1 MMKQLVLSEW
11 LLTQLNEGKHLGQAK
26 FPARMPNHRRVY
38 ETIRRAITEQVLPS
52 GARLPS
58 TRELAIDLNVSRN
71 TILAAFDQLLDE
83 GYVAA
88 KTGSGTYVCYNQTDA
103 LFKLAGVSYN
113 QTDAL
118 FKLAGASFKQTDAL
132 YKQTENLSQNIGT
145 INTLKNEADVELSKR
160 GLAAS
165 GSPNSYL
172 SNHPNNH
179 PNNHEVQPFT
189 PGKDD
194 YSRFPIALW
203 RRLLNRQWRTLDPAL
218 LDSSHDGGYLPL
230 RQAIADYLRVSR
242 AVNLTVEQV
251 LITSG
256 TQQSIDLC
264 ARLLTDH
271 NDCAWVENPC
281 YWAARRVLE
290 VNGLQLHP
298 IAVDNEGMAPNSE
311 DFRVKPR
318 LIYTTPSHQY
328 PKGMVMSYGRRRLL
342 LDYAENS
349 NAWIIEDDY
358 DSEFRFEG
366 RPISSLQGMDQH
378 GRVLYLGTFSKVMY
392 PGIRLGYIVVPLQLV
407 SAFKNGLYELQ
418 RPGQV
423 MIQAA
428 MADFI
433 EEGHFASHIRRLKQ
447 TYAERLRLLQAAL
460 ASVASVGAR
469 LSPVDSGLH
478 LVVEFDA
485 NIDDAKVA
493 ELAAQQG
500 LRVYPLSNYCMGEQ
514 REKGLIVGYA
524 YAATEHIT
532 EYGNL
537 LAEVIRNSLTT

>member
-1 MMKQLVLSEW
+1 MKQLILSEW
-11 LLTQLNEGKHLGQAK
+11 LLTQLTQS
-26 FPARMPNHRRVY
+26 PYPSRMPTHRRVY
-38 ETIRRAITEQVLPS
+38 EAIRRAITEQVLPS
-52 GARLPS
+52 GSRLPS
-58 TRELAIDLNVSRN
+58 TRELAADLNVSRN

-88 KTGSGTYVCYNQTDA
+88 KTGSGT
-103 LFKLAGVSYN
+103 FVS
-113 QTDAL
+113 
-118 FKLAGASFKQTDAL
+118 
-132 YKQTENLSQNIGT
+132 YKQTELLFKQAENSAALASPNIEGHS
-145 INTLKNEADVELSKR
+145 ELSKR

-165 GSPNSYL
+165 AAP
-172 SNHPNNH
+172 SNHLHNNH
-179 PNNHEVQPFT
+179 LNNNHLNNNEVQPFP
-189 PGKDD
+189 PGEDD

-203 RRLLNRQWRTLDPAL
+203 RRLLNRQWRALNPAL

-242 AVNLTVEQV
+242 AVNLSVDQV
-251 LITSG
+251 LIISG

-281 YWAARRVLE
+281 YCAARRVLE
-290 VNGLQLHP
+290 VNGLRLHP
-298 IAVDNEGMAPNSE
+298 VPVDNEGMAPSVE

-328 PKGMVMSYGRRRLL
+328 PKGSVMSYGRRRLL
-342 LDYAENS
+342 LDYAQNC

-366 RPISSLQGMDQH
+366 RPISSLQGMDKH

-392 PGIRLGYIVVPLQLV
+392 PGIRLGYMVVPLQLV
-407 SAFKNGLYELQ
+407 DAFKNGLYELQ

-428 MADFI
+428 LADFI
-433 EEGHFASHIRRLKQ
+433 EEGHFASHIRRMRQ
-447 TYAERLRLLQAAL
+447 TYGERRRLLQAAL
-460 ASVASVGAR
+460 APIANVGAR
-469 LSPVDSGLH
+469 LSVVDSGLH

-485 NIDDAKVA
+485 HVDDVHIA

-500 LRVYPLSNYCMGEQ
+500 LRVYPLSNYCLGDSP
-514 REKGLIVGYA
+514 EKGLIIGYA
-524 YAATEHIT
+524 YAATQSIT
-532 EYGNL
+532 QYGGV
-537 LAEVIRNSLTT
+537 LAEVIKNALKG

>member
-1 MMKQLVLSEW
+1 MKQLILSEW
-11 LLTQLNEGKHLGQAK
+11 LLTQLNQHK
-26 FPARMPNHRRVY
+26 FPARMANHRRVY
-38 ETIRRAITEQVLPS
+38 ETIRRAITEQVLSS
-52 GARLPS
+52 GSRLPS
-58 TRELAIDLNVSRN
+58 TRSLATDLNVSRN

-88 KTGSGTYVCYNQTDA
+88 KTGSGTFVCYKQTDA
-103 LFKLAGVSYN
+103 LFKQVEN
-113 QTDAL
+113 QS
-118 FKLAGASFKQTDAL
+118 K
-132 YKQTENLSQNIGT
+132 
-145 INTLKNEADVELSKR
+145 NTNAIKSLESISKVALSKR
-160 GLAAS
+160 GLAATDFPDKHLS
-165 GSPNSYL
+165 SHPSSYPNY
-172 SNHPNNH
+172 
-179 PNNHEVQPFT
+179 EVQPFT
-189 PGKDD
+189 PGDDD

-203 RRLLNRQWRTLDPAL
+203 RRLLNRHWRALNPAL

-230 RQAIADYLRVSR
+230 RHAIADYLRVSR
-242 AVNLTVEQV
+242 AVNLTFEQV

-271 NDCAWVENPC
+271 HDWAWVENPC

-290 VNGLQLHP
+290 VNGLHLHP
-298 IAVDNEGMAPNSE
+298 IAVDVEGMAPSTE

-342 LDYAENS
+342 LDYAQNS
-349 NAWIIEDDY
+349 SAWIIEDDY

-392 PGIRLGYIVVPLQLV
+392 PGIRLGYMVVPLQLV
-407 SAFKNGLYELQ
+407 DAFKNGLYELQ

-428 MADFI
+428 LADFI

-447 TYAERLRLLQAAL
+447 IYGERRRLLQAAL
-460 ASVASVGAR
+460 APIAIVGAR
-469 LSPVDSGLH
+469 LSMVDSGLH

-485 NIDDAKVA
+485 QIDDVKVA
-493 ELAAQQG
+493 KMAAQQG
-500 LRVYPLSNYCMGEQ
+500 LRVYPLSNYCMGKK
-514 REKGLIVGYA
+514 REKGLIIGYA
-524 YAATEHIT
+524 YAATESIT
-532 EYGNL
+532 PYGNV
-537 LAEVIRNSLTT
+537 LAEVIQSALTSYSGKKI

>member
-1 MMKQLVLSEW
+1 MKQLVLSEW
-11 LLTQLNEGKHLGQAK
+11 LLTQLSHGK
-26 FPARMPNHRRVY
+26 FPTRMPNHRRVY
-38 ETIRRAITEQVLPS
+38 ETIRRAITEHVLPS
-52 GARLPS
+52 GSRLPS
-58 TRELAIDLNVSRN
+58 TRSLATDLNVSRN

-88 KTGSGTYVCYNQTDA
+88 KTGSGTFVC
-103 LFKLAGVSYN
+103 
-113 QTDAL
+113 
-118 FKLAGASFKQTDAL
+118 
-132 YKQTENLSQNIGT
+132 YKQTELLFKQTENIANSVRASNLESANDNIG
-145 INTLKNEADVELSKR
+145 LSKR

-165 GSPNSYL
+165 VSPD
-172 SNHPNNH
+172 NHLIS
-179 PNNHEVQPFT
+179 HEVQPFT
-189 PGKDD
+189 PGEDD

-203 RRLLNRQWRTLDPAL
+203 RRLLNRHWRALDPAM

-242 AVNLTVEQV
+242 AVNLTVDQV

-264 ARLLTDH
+264 ARLLTDYS
-271 NDCAWVENPC
+271 DCAWVENPC

-290 VNGLQLHP
+290 VNGLRLHP
-298 IAVDNEGMAPNSE
+298 VPVDNEGMAPTTA
-311 DFRVKPR
+311 DFRVTPR

-342 LDYAENS
+342 LDYAQNS

-392 PGIRLGYIVVPLQLV
+392 PGIRLGYMVIPPQLV
-407 SAFKNGLYELQ
+407 NAFKNGLYELQ

-428 MADFI
+428 LADFI
-433 EEGHFASHIRRLKQ
+433 EEGHFASHIRRMRQ
-447 TYAERLRLLQAAL
+447 TYAERRRLLQAAL
-460 ASVASVGAR
+460 APVANVGAR
-469 LSPVDSGLH
+469 LSMVDSGLH

-485 NIDDAKVA
+485 KIDDVSVA
-493 ELAAQQG
+493 EKAADIG
-500 LRVYPLSNYCMGEQ
+500 LRVYPLSHYCLGNQ
-514 REKGLIVGYA
+514 PDKGLIIGYA
-524 YAATEHIT
+524 YSATESIT
-532 EYGNL
+532 EYGNQ
-537 LAEVIRNSLTT
+537 LANAIQTALKGEN

>member
-1 MMKQLVLSEW
+1 MKQLVLSEW
-11 LLTQLNEGKHLGQAK
+11 LLTQLNQLE

-38 ETIRRAITEQVLPS
+38 EAIRRAITEQVLPS

-58 TRELAIDLNVSRN
+58 TRELASDLNLSRN

-88 KTGSGTYVCYNQTDA
+88 KTGSGTFVC
-103 LFKLAGVSYN
+103 
-113 QTDAL
+113 
-118 FKLAGASFKQTDAL
+118 
-132 YKQTENLSQNIGT
+132 YKQTELLFKQTENISNRIYASNIPRNMQTTDENSG
-145 INTLKNEADVELSKR
+145 LSKR

-165 GSPNSYL
+165 DS
-172 SNHPNNH
+172 PNNH
-179 PNNHEVQPFT
+179 LNNHEVQPFT
-189 PGKDD
+189 PGEDD
-194 YSRFPIALW
+194 YSRFPITLW
-203 RRLLNRQWRTLDPAL
+203 RRLLNRQWRALNPQL

-242 AVNLTVEQV
+242 AVNLSVDQV

-290 VNGLQLHP
+290 VNGLQLRP
-298 IAVDNEGMAPNSE
+298 IAVDNEGMAPSTE

-392 PGIRLGYIVVPLQLV
+392 PGIRLGYMVIPPQLV
-407 SAFKNGLYELQ
+407 AAFKNGLYELQ

-428 MADFI
+428 LADFI

-447 TYAERLRLLQAAL
+447 TYAERRRLLQAAL
-460 ASVASVGAR
+460 APVSKAGAR
-469 LSPVDSGLH
+469 LAMVDSGLH

-485 NIDDAKVA
+485 NIDDVQVA

-514 REKGLIVGYA
+514 REKGLIIGYA
-524 YAATEHIT
+524 YAATESIT
-532 EYGNL
+532 QYGNV
-537 LAEVIRNSLTT
+537 LAMVIQSALTNYK

>member
-1 MMKQLVLSEW
+1 MKQLILSEW
-11 LLTQLNEGKHLGQAK
+11 LLTQLSHNK
-26 FPARMPNHRRVY
+26 FPNRMANHRRVY

-52 GARLPS
+52 GSRLPS
-58 TRELAIDLNVSRN
+58 TRSLAIDLNLSRN

-88 KTGSGTYVCYNQTDA
+88 KTGSGTFVCYKQTDA
-103 LFKLAGVSYN
+103 LFKRVDSHAK
-113 QTDAL
+113 T
-118 FKLAGASFKQTDAL
+118 ASTVKPA
-132 YKQTENLSQNIGT
+132 T
-145 INTLKNEADVELSKR
+145 INGELSLSRR
-160 GLAAS
+160 GQAVCNA
-165 GSPNSYL
+165 PD
-172 SNHPNNH
+172 
-179 PNNHEVQPFT
+179 NHEIQPFT
-189 PGKDD
+189 PGNDD

-203 RRLLNRQWRTLDPAL
+203 RRLLNRHWRALNPIL

-242 AVNLTVEQV
+242 AVNLSVEQV

-264 ARLLTDH
+264 ARLLTDEG
-271 NDCAWVENPC
+271 DCVWVENPC

-298 IAVDNEGMAPNSE
+298 VSVDSEGMAPSTE

-342 LDYAENS
+342 LDYANS
-349 NAWIIEDDY
+349 QQAWIIEDDY

-366 RPISSLQGMDQH
+366 RPISSLQGMDEH

-392 PGIRLGYIVVPLQLV
+392 PGIRLGYMVIPPQLV
-407 SAFKNGLYELQ
+407 DTFKNGLYELQ

-428 MADFI
+428 LADFM
-433 EEGHFASHIRRLKQ
+433 EEGHFSSHIRRLKQ
-447 TYAERLRLLQAAL
+447 TYAERRRLLQTAL
-460 ASVASVGAR
+460 APITNVGAC

-478 LVVEFDA
+478 LVVEFSA
-485 NIDDAKVA
+485 EIDDIKVA
-493 ELAAQQG
+493 ELAAAQG
-500 LRVYPLSNYCMGEQ
+500 LRVYPLSHYCFGNQ
-514 REKGLIVGYA
+514 PEKGLIIGYA
-524 YAATEHIT
+524 YAATENIT
-532 EYGNL
+532 QYGNL
-537 LAEVIRNSLTT
+537 LADVIQTALKSQT

>member
-1 MMKQLVLSEW
+1 MKQLVLSEW
-11 LLTQLNEGKHLGQAK
+11 LLTQLSHGK
-26 FPARMPNHRRVY
+26 FPVRMPNHRRVY

-52 GARLPS
+52 GSRLPS
-58 TRELAIDLNVSRN
+58 TRSLADDLNVSRN

-88 KTGSGTYVCYNQTDA
+88 RTGSGTYV
-103 LFKLAGVSYN
+103 V
-113 QTDAL
+113 
-118 FKLAGASFKQTDAL
+118 
-132 YKQTENLSQNIGT
+132 YKQSDDFTKTTHTIKPSETEGNLG
-145 INTLKNEADVELSKR
+145 LSKR

-165 GSPNSYL
+165 DSISA
-172 SNHPNNH
+172 
-179 PNNHEVQPFT
+179 HEVQPFT
-189 PGKDD
+189 PGDDD
-194 YSRFPIALW
+194 YSRFPVELW
-203 RRLLNRQWRTLDPAL
+203 RRLLNRHWRALDPAL
-218 LDSSHDGGYLPL
+218 LDSSHDGGYWPL
-230 RQAIADYLRVSR
+230 RQSIADYLRVSR
-242 AVNLTVEQV
+242 AVNLTVDQV

-271 NDCAWVENPC
+271 NDCVWVENPC

-298 IAVDNEGMAPNSE
+298 VPVDNEGMAPSTV
-311 DFRVKPR
+311 DYRVTPR

-342 LDYAENS
+342 LDYAQNS
-349 NAWIIEDDY
+349 GAWIIEDDY

-392 PGIRLGYIVVPLQLV
+392 PGIRLGYMVIPPQLV
-407 SAFKNGLYELQ
+407 EAFKNGLYELQ

-428 MADFI
+428 LADFI
-433 EEGHFASHIRRLKQ
+433 EEGHFASHIRRMRQ
-447 TYAERLRLLQAAL
+447 TYAERRRLLQTAL
-460 ASVASVGAR
+460 APIANVGAR

-485 NIDDAKVA
+485 HIDDVRVSEMAA
-493 ELAAQQG
+493 EQD
-500 LRVYPLSNYCMGEQ
+500 LRVYPLSNYCVGAQ
-514 REKGLIVGYA
+514 REKGLIIGYA
-524 YAATEHIT
+524 YAATENIA
-532 EYGNL
+532 EYGAV
-537 LAEVIRNSLTT
+537 LAEVINIALNQQKND

>member
-1 MMKQLVLSEW
+1 MKQLILSEW
-11 LLTQLNEGKHLGQAK
+11 LLTQLSEDKLIGQRR

-52 GARLPS
+52 GSRLPS
-58 TRELAIDLNVSRN
+58 TRSLAEDLSVSRN

-83 GYVAA
+83 GYVSA
-88 KTGSGTYVCYNQTDA
+88 KTGSGTFVCYKQNDT
-103 LFKLAGVSYN
+103 LFSQIEK
-113 QTDAL
+113 
-118 FKLAGASFKQTDAL
+118 
-132 YKQTENLSQNIGT
+132 YKQTENQPNSISPVHLQN
-145 INTLKNEADVELSKR
+145 ADCNLGLSKR
-160 GLAAS
+160 GETAS
-165 GSPNSYL
+165 ESITK
-172 SNHPNNH
+172 
-179 PNNHEVQPFT
+179 HEVQPFT
-189 PGKDD
+189 PGEDD
-194 YSRFPIALW
+194 YSRFPIGLW
-203 RRLLNRQWRTLDPAL
+203 RRLLNRHWRALNPAL

-230 RQAIADYLRVSR
+230 RIAIADYLRVSR
-242 AVNLTVEQV
+242 AVNLTVDQV

-264 ARLLTDH
+264 ARLLSDTGDF
-271 NDCAWVENPC
+271 AWVENPC

-298 IAVDNEGMAPNSE
+298 VPVDNEGMSPSTK

-328 PKGMVMSYGRRRLL
+328 PKGMVMSYGRRHLL
-342 LDYAENS
+342 LDYAQNC

-392 PGIRLGYIVVPLQLV
+392 PGIRLGYMVIPPQLV
-407 SAFKNGLYELQ
+407 KSFKSGLYELQ

-428 MADFI
+428 LADFI
-433 EEGHFASHIRRLKQ
+433 EEGHFASHIRRLRL
-447 TYAERLRLLQAAL
+447 TYGERRRLLQTAL
-460 ASVASVGAR
+460 APISSVGAR
-469 LSPVDSGLH
+469 LSMVDSGLH

-485 NIDDAKVA
+485 EVDDIKVA
-493 ELAAQQG
+493 ALAEQKG
-500 LRVYPLSNYCMGEQ
+500 LRVYPLSSYCIGEHS
-514 REKGLIVGYA
+514 EKGLIVGYA
-524 YAATEHIT
+524 YAATDSILH
-532 EYGNL
+532 YGNV
-537 LAEVIRNSLTT
+537 LAEVIQTALKGDIE

>member
-1 MMKQLVLSEW
+1 MKQLVLSEW
-11 LLTQLNEGKHLGQAK
+11 LLTQLGDNKQLSQHK
-26 FPARMPNHRRVY
+26 YHARMPNHRRVY
-38 ETIRRAITEQVLPS
+38 EAIRRAITEHVLPS

-58 TRELAIDLNVSRN
+58 TRSLATDLNLSRN

-88 KTGSGTYVCYNQTDA
+88 KTGSGTYVCY
-103 LFKLAGVSYN
+103 
-113 QTDAL
+113 
-118 FKLAGASFKQTDAL
+118 KQTDVLFKITGAPF
-132 YKQTENLSQNIGT
+132 KQTENLFNHQNTT
-145 INTLKNEADVELSKR
+145 ISAQTGGNVELSKR

-165 GSPNSYL
+165 DSPN
-172 SNHPNNH
+172 NHPNNHPYNH

-189 PGKDD
+189 PGEDD

-203 RRLLNRQWRTLDPAL
+203 RRLLNRHWRALNPAL

-242 AVNLTVEQV
+242 AVNLNVEQV

-271 NDCAWVENPC
+271 NDYAWVENPC

-290 VNGLQLHP
+290 VNGLHLHP
-298 IAVDNEGMAPNSE
+298 IAVDAEGMAPSTA
-311 DFRVKPR
+311 DFRIKPR

-328 PKGMVMSYGRRRLL
+328 PKGIVMSYGRRRLL
-342 LDYAENS
+342 LDYAQNS
-349 NAWIIEDDY
+349 SAWIIEDDY

-392 PGIRLGYIVVPLQLV
+392 PGIRLGYMVIPPQLV
-407 SAFKNGLYELQ
+407 DAFKNGLYELQ

-428 MADFI
+428 LADFI

-447 TYAERLRLLQAAL
+447 VYGERRRLLQAAL
-460 ASVASVGAR
+460 APIANVGAR
-469 LSPVDSGLH
+469 LSMTDSGLH

-485 NIDDAKVA
+485 EIDDVNIA
-493 ELAAQQG
+493 ELASQQG

-514 REKGLIVGYA
+514 REKGLIIGYA
-524 YAATEHIT
+524 YAATENIT
-532 EYGNL
+532 QYGNV
-537 LAEVIRNSLTT
+537 LAEVIQSALKN

>member
-1 MMKQLVLSEW
+1 MKQLVLSEW
-11 LLTQLNEGKHLGQAK
+11 LLTQLSQDK

-52 GARLPS
+52 GSRLPS
-58 TRELAIDLNVSRN
+58 TRSLATDLNVSRN

-83 GYVAA
+83 GYVEA
-88 KTGSGTYVCYNQTDA
+88 KTGSGTYAV
-103 LFKLAGVSYN
+103 
-113 QTDAL
+113 
-118 FKLAGASFKQTDAL
+118 
-132 YKQTENLSQNIGT
+132 YKHQEEFSKNIYSSAPPE
-145 INTLKNEADVELSKR
+145 IKNNIELSSR
-160 GLAAS
+160 GVAAS
-165 GSPNSYL
+165 NTST
-172 SNHPNNH
+172 
-179 PNNHEVQPFT
+179 NHEVQPFT
-189 PGKDD
+189 PGEDD

-203 RRLLNRQWRTLDPAL
+203 RRLLNRQWRALDPAL

-230 RQAIADYLRVSR
+230 RKAIADYLRVSR
-242 AVNLTVEQV
+242 AVNLTVDQV

-290 VNGLQLHP
+290 MNGLNLHP
-298 IAVDNEGMAPNSE
+298 ISVDNEGMAPCTE
-311 DFRVKPR
+311 DFRIKPR

-342 LDYAENS
+342 LDYAQNA

-392 PGIRLGYIVVPLQLV
+392 PGIRLGYMVIPPQLV
-407 SAFKNGLYELQ
+407 TAFKNGLYELQ

-428 MADFI
+428 LADFI
-433 EEGHFASHIRRLKQ
+433 EEGHFASHIRRLRQ
-447 TYAERLRLLQAAL
+447 TYGERRRMLQTAL
-460 ASVASVGAR
+460 APIASVGAR
-469 LSPVDSGLH
+469 LSMVDSGLH
-478 LVVEFDA
+478 LVIEFDVH
-485 NIDDAKVA
+485 IDDIKVA
-493 ELAAQQG
+493 EMATQQG
-500 LRVYPLSNYCMGEQ
+500 LRVYPLSNYCVGEN

-524 YAATEHIT
+524 YSATDSIT
-532 EYGNL
+532 HYGDV
-537 LAEVIRNSLTT
+537 LAEVIQSALSAP

>member
-1 MMKQLVLSEW
+1 MMKQLILSEW
-11 LLTQLNEGKHLGQAK
+11 LLTQLNQHK
-26 FPARMPNHRRVY
+26 FPARMANHRRVY

-52 GARLPS
+52 GSRLPS
-58 TRELAIDLNVSRN
+58 TRSLATDLTVSRN

-88 KTGSGTYVCYNQTDA
+88 KTGSGTFVCYKQTDA
-103 LFKLAGVSYN
+103 LFKQAEN
-113 QTDAL
+113 QSKSTNAIKSL
-118 FKLAGASFKQTDAL
+118 GSISEVA
-132 YKQTENLSQNIGT
+132 
-145 INTLKNEADVELSKR
+145 LSKR

-165 GSPNSYL
+165 NS
-172 SNHPNNH
+172 SDNHLNG
-179 PNNHEVQPFT
+179 HEVQPFT
-189 PGKDD
+189 PGDDD
-194 YSRFPIALW
+194 YSRFPFALW
-203 RRLLNRQWRTLDPAL
+203 RRLLNRQWRALDPRL
-218 LDSSHDGGYLPL
+218 LDSSHDGGYWPL
-230 RQAIADYLRVSR
+230 RQSIADYLRVSR
-242 AVNLTVEQV
+242 AVNLTVDQV

-264 ARLLTDH
+264 ARMLTDEG
-271 NDCAWVENPC
+271 DCAWVENPC

-298 IAVDNEGMAPNSE
+298 VTVDLEGMAPSTA
-311 DFRVKPR
+311 DFRVTPK

-342 LDYAENS
+342 LDYAQNS

-392 PGIRLGYIVVPLQLV
+392 PGIRLGYMVIPPQLV
-407 SAFKNGLYELQ
+407 DAFKSGLYELQ

-428 MADFI
+428 LADFM
-433 EEGHFASHIRRLKQ
+433 EEGHFTSHIRRLKQ
-447 TYAERLRLLQAAL
+447 AYAERRRLLQAAL
-460 ASVASVGAR
+460 VSIMDVGAR

-478 LVVEFDA
+478 LVVEFDI
-485 NIDDAKVA
+485 NIDDTHVAKM
-493 ELAAQQG
+493 AASQN
-500 LRVYPLSNYCMGEQ
+500 LRVYPLSHYCFGNQ
-514 REKGLIVGYA
+514 PEKGLIIGYA
-524 YAATEHIT
+524 YAATESMTH
-532 EYGNL
+532 YGSL
-537 LAEVIRNSLTT
+537 LADVIKAALKK